1 MMRRWPALLALA
13 AALPALA
20 QEARQAP
27 AAEAAPEAAPE
38 PKPAAPKPA
47 APKPVAPPAPGA
59 PAKPALPAPGAS
71 NKPAL
76 PAPGASNKPA
86 LPAPGASNKPALP
99 APGKGPTPNAER
111 QVAIGAIN
119 KRTGET
125 RTYTGHPGQGFDFG
139 SLHVT
144 VRACEQTPPWEQKL
158 TGAFLLI
165 DERLANGTK
174 KRVYSGWMFAES
186 PSLHPLEHPRYDIW
200 VKSCTMRWPETGP
213 DTVVAGKG
221 DSGSASKRSS
231 AKKSPETP
239 KAEPN

>member
-1 MMRRWPALLALA
+1 MRRLPPALLAIFL
-13 AALPALA
+13 ALPAVA
-20 QEARQAP
+20 QERA
-27 AAEAAPEAAPE
+27 AAPEAAPAPVE
-38 PKPAAPKPA
+38 AAPAPMPKAEAPKPA
-47 APKPVAPPAPGA
+47 APTPPRAPDKTSIPT
-59 PAKPALPAPGAS
+59 KPAAPVLP
-71 NKPAL
+71 N
-76 PAPGASNKPA
+76 
-86 LPAPGASNKPALP
+86 
-99 APGKGPTPNAER
+99 PGKAPTPNAQR
-111 QVAIGAIN
+111 IVAIGAIN

-125 RTYTGHPGQGFDFG
+125 RTFTGNPGQGFDFG

-144 VRACEQTPPWEQKL
+144 VRTCEQTPPWEQRL

-165 DERLANGTK
+165 DERLAKGGK

-221 DSGSASKRSS
+221 DSGPASKKSS